1 MMLTF
6 SLTTI
11 VPLAKPRDLPP
22 RLRSTFTVFIY
33 DTKLLFIKFAKVI
46 HFIVMVSYFSPF
58 RINPFAHI
66 RLRKTVTNDR
76 SAPIIEWGS
85 YRRSRNCVPCGVSFH
100 LNIRLKT
107 GNSLLDH
114 ADYTAVLFTFSV
126 FVFNQMHLQEKI
138 CNKVKRT
145 LTNI

>member
-6 SLTTI
+6 SSKNHCAISKASRFAATAVVHL
-11 VPLAKPRDLPP
+11 
-22 RLRSTFTVFIY
+22 TVFIY
-33 DTKLLFIKFAKVI
+33 VLFLSQLWTQRFMIDALMSKLLFISFAKVI
-46 HFIVMVSYFSPF
+46 HFIVMVSYFSPL

-85 YRRSRNCVPCGVSFH
+85 YRHSSTCVPCGVSFH

-107 GNSLLDH
+107 GNSPVGSCWL
-114 ADYTAVLFTFSV
+114 YSCVIYFFC
-126 FVFNQMHLQEKI
+126 FF
-138 CNKVKRT
+138 
-145 LTNI
+145 